1 MTDINLKHAEEMI
14 EEIHSILI
22 DSFNQKEEPA
32 WEGKNNAVRLYR
44 LHFIK
49 MYVDK
54 MIYGTSNKEV
64 EKMFADWNIPML
76 INKERPDEWEE

>member
-1 MTDINLKHAEEMI
+1 MVDSNIKTAEEMI
-14 EEIHSILI
+14 EQIHAILK
-22 DSFNQKEEPA
+22 DSFNQKAEPK
-32 WEGKNNAVRLYR
+32 WESKNNAVRLYR

-64 EKMFADWNIPML
+64 EKMFAEWNIPRL
-76 INKERPDEWEE
+76 INKEKPDGWEE